1 MGDLTF
7 FSEQVSWQLKT
18 DAKHLSFDPL
28 ALFHCKN
35 VDASPKP
42 LSGCLHM
49 TSSPGSS
56 AVLHPPP
63 SVSQNLAVLGPLYG
77 GWPSAY
83 PASPSTA
90 WLQNRKAWVPRL
102 HQITLSKQ
110 LLQFPLTDTVSTG
123 CRHKPDRHLRGCCSP
138 EDSTPPHP
146 MISSILSSPTPS
158 STLLLAHWPPCC
170 FYKTQEAL
178 SSFSSCFSDS

>member
-18 DAKHLSFDPL
+18 DAEHLSCDPL

-35 VDASPKP
+35 VNASPNP
-42 LSGCLHM
+42 LSGCLQM

-77 GWPSAY
+77 GWPSPC
-83 PASPSTA
+83 PASPSAA

-123 CRHKPDRHLRGCCSP
+123 CRHKPDRHLRGLHPS
-138 EDSTPPHP
+138 PPHDFIHTFLP
-146 MISSILSSPTPS
+146 NPFFHSSPRS
-158 STLLLAHWPPCC
+158 LASLLFLQN
-170 FYKTQEAL
+170 TR
-178 SSFSSCFSDS
+178 SSF